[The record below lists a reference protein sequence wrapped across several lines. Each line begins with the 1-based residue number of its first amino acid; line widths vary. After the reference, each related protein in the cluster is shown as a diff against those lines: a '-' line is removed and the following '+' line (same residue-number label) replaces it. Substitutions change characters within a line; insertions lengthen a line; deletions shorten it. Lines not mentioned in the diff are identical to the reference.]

1 MVDSTTI
8 QYMNENSLKQPR
20 LCGLTIPHWVQKSVG
35 RFCAVF
41 SSALLATSMCTTLLA
56 ATVEPKLDS
65 IEIRNRF
72 TREVNRRLD
81 VPPDE
86 QQRYADLLNLALIQ
100 HDIEDRSPQYF
111 VVIDRS
117 PLVQAALVYFL
128 LSSTKEPEYLFQF
141 IGASP
146 VSTGRAGS
154 FDHFITPLGV
164 FEHSLDNP
172 DYRAEGTIN
181 EYGIRGYG
189 AKDMRIFDF
198 GWVLAERGW
207 GEGGTSVM
215 RLQMHATDPKLL
227 EPSLGEVRSKGCIR
241 IPATLNTFIDRYGLL
256 DFHYLANLDKATVR
270 WVLRSDRTPVPW
282 PGRYLVVIESHREMR
297 PAWATK
303 PRQKIALAQNLGS
316 CALLR

>member
-1 MVDSTTI
+1 
-8 QYMNENSLKQPR
+8 MNENLPKRPR
-20 LCGLTIPHWVQKSVG
+20 SCGLTIPNWVQKNAG
-35 RFCAVF
+35 RFCAIF
-41 SSALLATSMCTTLLA
+41 TSALLATSMCITLLA
-56 ATVEPKLDS
+56 ASAELKLDS
-65 IEIRNRF
+65 LEIRSRF

-81 VPPDE
+81 IPPDE
-86 QQRYADLLNLALIQ
+86 QQRYADLLSLALIQ
-100 HDIEDRSPQYF
+100 HGIEDRSPQYF

-128 LSSTKEPEYLFQF
+128 SPSMKEPEYLFQF

-164 FEHSLDNP
+164 FEHTLDNP
-172 DYRAEGTIN
+172 DFRAEGTVN
-181 EYGIRGYG
+181 EFGIRGYG
-189 AKDMRIFDF
+189 AKGMRIFDF

-207 GEGGTSVM
+207 GEGGMSVM

-227 EPSLGEVRSKGCIR
+227 EPILGEVHSKGCIR
-241 IPATLNTFIDRYGLL
+241 IPAALNTFIDRYGLL
-256 DFHYLANLDKATVR
+256 DFHYLANPDKATVR
-270 WVLRSDRTPVPW
+270 WLLRSDRVPALW
-282 PGRYLVVIESHREMR
+282 PGRYLVVIESHREVR
-297 PAWATK
+297 PAWANK